1 MYQRIEFACAVVL
14 LAAIVV
20 LVGVAA
26 ITRAYGAPI
35 IWSVEIAQLM
45 FVWLVMLAADLAL
58 QQNRHF
64 GLSVVLDRLSPRAG
78 RILSVANLLVMIGLL
93 SFLLFYS
100 VRNTGLMHRSLVGA
114 TQMPASLIHAAMPF
128 GLVLMLRTL
137 LVQLRATVRERSAA

>member
-1 MYQRIEFACAVVL
+1 MYQRVEFACAALL
-14 LAAIVV
+14 LAAIVL

-58 QQNRHF
+58 QQDRHF
-64 GLSVVLDRLSPRAG
+64 GLSMVLDRLSPAAA
-78 RILSVANLLVMIGLL
+78 RILAIANLLVMIGLL
-93 SFLLFYS
+93 GFLLFHS
-100 VRNTGLMHRSLVGA
+100 LRNTALMHRSLVGA
-114 TQMPASLIHAAMPF
+114 TQMPASYIHAAMPF

-137 LVQLRATVRERSAA
+137 LVQLYAAIRGRSTT